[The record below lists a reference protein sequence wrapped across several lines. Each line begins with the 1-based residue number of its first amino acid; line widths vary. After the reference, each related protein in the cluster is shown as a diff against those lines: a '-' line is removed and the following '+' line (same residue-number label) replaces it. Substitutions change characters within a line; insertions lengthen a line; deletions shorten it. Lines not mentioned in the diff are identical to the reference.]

1 MSTIGIDTPTDHD
14 VLCGRGKGIRKH
26 PGNDLYTR
34 LLRENYP
41 EYKSAPKGSKLLLV
55 KKIVSL
61 VREQKGRFLER
72 RKIGNGWVYSDIGD
86 ERAIN
91 KTAQAFRDIRP
102 TMENQDLSF
111 DRSRLKNQTKP
122 KQEEK
127 KSSSSNPNSDPPR
140 RPTFRER
147 LAMLERERKEI
158 QTSIDESTEESENEE
173 DEISDT
179 ETEDS
184 FPIE

>member
-1 MSTIGIDTPTDHD
+1 MSTVGIETPTDND

-26 PGNDLYTR
+26 PGNGLYNR

-41 EYKSAPKGSKLLLV
+41 EYSTAPKGSKLMLV

-61 VREQKGRFLER
+61 VRDQKGRFLER
-72 RKIGNGWVYSDIGD
+72 RKIGNDWVYSDIGE

-102 TMENQDLSF
+102 TMEKEDPSLERRRF
-111 DRSRLKNQTKP
+111 RPKPKP
-122 KQEEK
+122 KQEQK
-127 KSSSSNPNSDPPR
+127 KPSSISSSSDLPR

-147 LAMLERERKEI
+147 LAMLERERKAM
-158 QTSIDESTEESENEE
+158 QASSDESTEESENEE

-184 FPIE
+184 LPM